1 MASASISAHP
11 ANRRA
16 RGDIGVSA
24 ATQTENLQRRQR
36 RHKAPFEVFAPKAP
50 SAREPAAAPASDG
63 LAASVEERLD
73 LLWSELQ
80 KQMLELLSH
89 GVAAPFQR
97 RAFDKLD
104 YSMKQYAKARRERA
118 DNMLNTQS
126 AEPDAE
132 ELAAILNKIDRRIDE
147 LAEDRFKKLAGGKF
161 LADAVDDDGAGMD
174 VSRQAQAR
182 AE

>member
-1 MASASISAHP
+1 MASAPDSAQPINKRARRDAGPACVLGAENFKERRRRREAPPGALADEAPPAP
-11 ANRRA
+11 ANPSRP
-16 RGDIGVSA
+16 
-24 ATQTENLQRRQR
+24 TEDQ
-36 RHKAPFEVFAPKAP
+36 
-50 SAREPAAAPASDG
+50 
-63 LAASVEERLD
+63 LD
-73 LLWSELQ
+73 LLWGELQ

-118 DNMLNTQS
+118 DNMLSAQT

-147 LAEDRFKKLAGGKF
+147 LAEDRFKKLGGGEF
-161 LADAVDDDGAGMD
+161 HAPAMDESGAGMD
-174 VSRQAQAR
+174 V
-182 AE
+182 